1 VCIVT
6 RPNQRDGDWLNWGP
20 RNVGQTTAYINGGP
34 ADGPILWS
42 MGQDILGW
50 RFCGCANASDPR
62 TMRAVRVLSCFFSP
76 PKKRMILI
84 GDTSLYTL
92 SRDCFGADFSL
103 CILAV
108 GVLVPALELKRTAV
122 IVSRL
127 SSNERPTLR
136 PRVSSRVRIRLRA
149 SSLHP

>member
-1 VCIVT
+1 
-6 RPNQRDGDWLNWGP
+6 
-20 RNVGQTTAYINGGP
+20 
-34 ADGPILWS
+34 

-84 GDTSLYTL
+84 GDTSPYTL

-103 CILAV
+103 WISSANFL
-108 GVLVPALELKRTAV
+108 LPAPL
-122 IVSRL
+122 
-127 SSNERPTLR
+127 
-136 PRVSSRVRIRLRA
+136 
-149 SSLHP
+149 